1 MCLLPLLQESGVEF
15 TFPLG
20 GGSLPAST
28 AAPFF
33 PGDSEARGPKCPG
46 GQSASSWVESLPC
59 LWVGAFLSL
68 ELTRIGQRSTG
79 SRGQGLMFCGS
90 PGVIVVPQP
99 FPPLDSWTVCTG
111 SGRIGTVYRTPSQST
126 YGFLEKPTP
135 TLQALAPQLVL
146 NGVS

>member
-1 MCLLPLLQESGVEF
+1 MESS
-15 TFPLG
+15 
-20 GGSLPAST
+20 SLSPWAEAASQPARQPPSFLVI
-28 AAPFF
+28 PRH
-33 PGDSEARGPKCPG
+33 EAQSARVAT
-46 GQSASSWVESLPC
+46 SASSWVESLPC

-99 FPPLDSWTVCTG
+99 FPPLDSWTVYG
-111 SGRIGTVYRTPSQST
+111 TPSQST

-135 TLQALAPQLVL
+135 ALQALAPQLVL
-146 NGVS
+146 NGVF

>member
-1 MCLLPLLQESGVEF
+1 MESS
-15 TFPLG
+15 
-20 GGSLPAST
+20 SLSPWAEAASQPARQPPSFLVI
-28 AAPFF
+28 PRH
-33 PGDSEARGPKCPG
+33 EAQSARVAT
-46 GQSASSWVESLPC
+46 SASSWVESLPC

-126 YGFLEKPTP
+126 YSFLEKPTP
-135 TLQALAPQLVL
+135 ALQALAPQLVL

>member
-1 MCLLPLLQESGVEF
+1 
-15 TFPLG
+15 
-20 GGSLPAST
+20 
-28 AAPFF
+28 
-33 PGDSEARGPKCPG
+33 
-46 GQSASSWVESLPC
+46 
-59 LWVGAFLSL
+59 
-68 ELTRIGQRSTG
+68 
-79 SRGQGLMFCGS
+79 MFCGS

-135 TLQALAPQLVL
+135 ALQALAPQLVL